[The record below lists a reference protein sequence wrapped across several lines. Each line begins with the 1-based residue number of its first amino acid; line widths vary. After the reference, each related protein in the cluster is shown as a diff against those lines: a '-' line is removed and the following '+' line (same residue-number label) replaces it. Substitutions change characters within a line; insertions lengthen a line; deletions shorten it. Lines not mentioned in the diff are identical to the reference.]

1 MKSKR
6 SLLATPYVIWM
17 ALFTVIPI
25 LMMVVYAFTQEIV
38 VDAETGEKAVR
49 FTLNNFA
56 QMGAYTVVFLRSFK
70 LALVSTAVCLLI
82 GYPVAYLMAKEG
94 PQFQKIAM
102 ALIMLP
108 MWMNFLLRTYAWM
121 SILENTGLL
130 NRLFK
135 AIGLIDLVNHIMGTN
150 MQFFPMINTQGAG
163 VLGMV
168 YNYLPFMILPIYS
181 VIVKLDNSLL
191 EAAQD
196 LGAGSS
202 RVFRKI
208 ILPLSLPGVLSGI
221 TMVFVPAVSTFAI
234 SRLLGGNNL
243 MLLGNLIEM
252 QFVGTAYNPHLGSAI
267 SLVMMVVVV
276 ICMAVMNR
284 FGEGEEQA
292 VIL

>member
-6 SLLATPYVIWM
+6 SWLATPYVIWM

-25 LMMVVYAFTQEIV
+25 IMMVVYAFTQEIV

-49 FTLNNFA
+49 FTLDNFA
-56 QMGAYTVVFLRSFK
+56 QMGSYTVVFLRSFK

-94 PQFQKIAM
+94 PRFQKIAM

-150 MQFFPMINTQGAG
+150 MQFFPMINTQGAV

-202 RVFRKI
+202 RIFRKV